1 MPDWSNCPGCS
12 GFDRPEQLVSLIE
25 ALILIPVVGGSV
37 FYLAAFATAF
47 VFFRGARSSAD
58 ATGYAPPVTILKP
71 VFGLERDLERNLR
84 SALSQDFPD
93 YQVVLSV
100 QRLEDPALP
109 LLRRLEQEYG
119 HERVTVVAVESEPVT
134 NGKVQNLQNAIS
146 AARHDILVIS
156 DSDVF
161 TPADYLTHITAP
173 LDNPAIGY
181 VCTLYKGVGAR
192 SWYEHLE
199 LLTYNVEFI
208 PAVVFAY
215 MTGVSGFCL
224 GASVALRRQSL
235 DAAGGIGSLVDYLVE
250 DYELGRRILARG
262 QHMVLLPYFVELSI
276 DFAGP
281 KSWWLHQIYW
291 DQRTRAA
298 RPLGFAASVVT
309 RALPFALLYAILRTF
324 DPLGLAVLAAALL
337 IRLGTAAG
345 TALLF
350 RDGASLRA
358 LWLLPLRDIAALLF
372 WMLAL
377 AKRRFV
383 WRGHEFVL
391 AGDGR
396 IVPRRSG

>member
-1 MPDWSNCPGCS
+1 M
-12 GFDRPEQLVSLIE
+12 SLIE
-25 ALILIPVVGGSV
+25 ALILIPVAGGCV
-37 FYLAAFATAF
+37 FYVSALATAF
-47 VFFRGARSSAD
+47 VFFRGGRSQ

-84 SALSQDFPD
+84 SALSQDYPD

-100 QRLEDPALP
+100 QRLDDPALP
-109 LLRRLEQEYG
+109 LLRRLEQESG
-119 HERVTVVAVESEPVT
+119 HERATLVAVESEPVT

-156 DSDVF
+156 DSGIF
-161 TPADYLTHITAP
+161 TPADYLKHIAAP
-173 LDNPAIGY
+173 LENPAIGY
-181 VCTLYKGVGAR
+181 ICTLYKGAGAR
-192 SWYEHLE
+192 SWYEQLE

-224 GASVALRRQSL
+224 GASVALRRKTL
-235 DAAGGIGSLVDYLVE
+235 DAAGGLDSLVDYLVE

-276 DFAGP
+276 DLAGP

-298 RPLGFAASVVT
+298 RPFGFAASVVT
-309 RALPFALLYAILRTF
+309 RALPFALLYAIVRTF
-324 DPLGLAVLAAALL
+324 DPLGLVVLAATLL

-345 TALLF
+345 TALMF
-350 RDGASLRA
+350 RDRASLRA

-372 WMLAL
+372 WALAL
-377 AKRRFV
+377 GKRKFV
-383 WRGHEFVL
+383 WRGHEFAL
-391 AGDGR
+391 SGDGR